1 MTGVQVVHGCGC
13 ASDDTIRWLVVGLLG
28 LAGTATFTVRWWRHR
43 RAATPT
49 PGAPPTALE
58 TRNRLER
65 SAPVV
70 AGLVILALACLVA
83 LVPMSSDASLLVLA
97 LGATVGT
104 AGFGFA
110 SRRTRRDSTTA
121 PR

>member
-1 MTGVQVVHGCGC
+1 MAQGCGC
-13 ASDDTIRWLVVGLLG
+13 APDDTIRWLVVGLLG
-28 LAGTATFTVRWWRHR
+28 LAGTAPFLARWWRHR
-43 RAATPT
+43 RAVTPT
-49 PGAPPTALE
+49 PGATPTGFE
-58 TRNRLER
+58 TRSRVER

-70 AGLVILALACLVA
+70 AGLVILALAFLVA
-83 LVPMSSDASLLVLA
+83 LVSMSSDASLLVLA